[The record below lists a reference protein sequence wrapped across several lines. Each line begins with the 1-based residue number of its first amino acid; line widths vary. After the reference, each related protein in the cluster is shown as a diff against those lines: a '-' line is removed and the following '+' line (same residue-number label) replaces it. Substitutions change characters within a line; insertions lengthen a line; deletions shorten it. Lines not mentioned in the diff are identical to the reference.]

1 MNKIASTPLHIL
13 VGVIVIL
20 GGILYLFNQNGLG
33 LIITSLAL
41 LIEAII
47 NWVGKIEI
55 IIKNVL
61 IGVAVIIL
69 NLVPLILKKY
79 KLVPITLILSL
90 IIMLLG
96 IYLN

>member
-1 MNKIASTPLHIL
+1 M
-13 VGVIVIL
+13 
-20 GGILYLFNQNGLG
+20 
-33 LIITSLAL
+33 
-41 LIEAII
+41 
-47 NWVGKIEI
+47 EI